1 VNHLEEQF
9 KGRKFWNYLSIKK
22 TDIKKKTYTLESVGM
37 DPDTGAPMMNYR
49 ADKSGTLYTMDAN
62 RFFGMAKSGKKWLP
76 RFLLAA
82 QEFQTTATDT
92 DLARQEGADEEDE

>member
-1 VNHLEEQF
+1 MNHLEEQF
-9 KGRKFWNYLSIKK
+9 KGRKFWNYLSAKK
-22 TDIKKKTYTLESVGM
+22 TDVKKKTYTLESVGM

-62 RFFGMAKSGKKWLP
+62 RFFGMAKSGKKWMP

-82 QEFQTTATDT
+82 PEFQTPTPAAVQAQD
-92 DLARQEGADEEDE
+92 GAEEEDE